1 MRRSFQFKKDYA
13 VSEIVGGI
21 LLVLIAVAV
30 FSVIYFDVTS
40 KDFDVC
46 HTNVK
51 LEGSV
56 NDEGLIVL
64 EHKGGDV
71 IKSYTVYVRY
81 PNGTAIGSEAY
92 NDDWAIGEY
101 RYPLNDITDIR
112 LVNETVS
119 MSVAV
124 YTTNEDGKEQEIF
137 KGELCGKLNE
147 PIILAPPDN
156 PSYDPSFPLLI
167 SSLRNDT
174 IDEDLI
180 CFNFTENIS
189 IDPSTYIYKWMVNGN
204 PLNEILLPFDTEN
217 TTVTKDY
224 SGNGFDGTI
233 NGATW
238 TSNGVVGG
246 SYYFGGAS
254 DYITTGLPSVFDDI
268 LNNDFAVS
276 IWLKS
281 DDTTDDNRVAV
292 HASKDNKNFIKI
304 FQFGTEIHFGVCYDG
319 TKDAVRTEN
328 LSSNTWYHIAGLWDA
343 SEKTISLY
351 VNGERCTE
359 TGYRNFA
366 LGSDTGFELG
376 HGSASSRFWLGFIDE
391 VEFFDYIISQ
401 EQIHQIYMCKKDGF
415 SDKSVIVSDETT
427 LGDIWQCIVTQSD
440 GSQDVTT
447 VESNLLQIISY
458 SGGE

>member
-1 MRRSFQFKKDYA
+1 MRGSFQFKKDYA

-21 LLVLIAVAV
+21 ILVLIAVAV
-30 FSVIYFDVTS
+30 FSVIYLDVTS
-40 KDFDVC
+40 KDLDVY

-51 LEGSV
+51 LQGSV
-56 NDEGLIVL
+56 NDTGFIVL

-71 IKSYTVYVRY
+71 IKSYKVYVSY
-81 PNGTAIGSEAY
+81 PNGTMISSETY
-92 NDDWAIGEY
+92 EDNWAIGEY
-101 RYPLNDITDIR
+101 KYPTDIK
-112 LVNETVS
+112 LVDGMS
-119 MSVAV
+119 LSVAV
-124 YTTNEDGKEQEIF
+124 YTVNEDGKEQEIF
-137 KGELCGKLNE
+137 KGELLYRKDD
-147 PIILAPPDN
+147 PPASSTPPDS
-156 PSYDPSFPLLI
+156 PSWDPTIPLLI

-268 LNNDFAVS
+268 LNNDLAIS

-281 DDTTDDNRVAV
+281 DDTTDDNRVAL
-292 HASKDNKNFIKI
+292 HASKDNKHFIKI
-304 FQFGTEIHFGVCYDG
+304 FQFGTEVHFGVCYDG

-366 LGSDTGFELG
+366 LGSGTGFELG

-401 EQIHQIYMCKKDGF
+401 EQIYQIYMCKKDGF

-427 LGDIWQCIVTQSD
+427 LGDIWQCIVTPSD
-440 GSQDVTT
+440 GSQDDTA